1 MGSLILRWLV
11 RGAAVLVLAFLA
23 VYAVDS
29 AIFLLRGSPSS
40 TVTINRFLAIPLK
53 DSRTEYD
60 YQGSSDQPCS
70 RSLFAQ
76 GGKPACWQLQRNPNQ
91 FTKL

>member
-11 RGAAVLVLAFLA
+11 RGAAVLVIAFLA

-29 AIFLLRGSPSS
+29 AIFLLRGSP
-40 TVTINRFLAIPLK
+40 TGTATINHFLAIPLK
-53 DSRTEYD
+53 NQSTEYD

-76 GGKPACWQLQRNPNQ
+76 GGKPACWRLRRNSNQ
-91 FTKL
+91 FTTL